1 LDYVKDQDQNMVLI
15 LKQKNELRQ
24 SFPKFL

>member
-1 LDYVKDQDQNMVLI
+1 LDYVKDQDQNMVLT
-15 LKQKNELRQ
+15 LKQKNEFRQ